1 MNKNIFADRLNQAL
15 TIRNMKP
22 VDLANKSGLDK
33 AAISQYLKGKYKA
46 KQDNVYILARAL
58 NVNESWLMGFDA
70 PMERIPDE
78 LRNDD
83 NIFQYSAIDSAMLP
97 LLDVG
102 DIAYI
107 YKKDSFEN
115 GETILF
121 TLDQVEYI
129 RKIIAID
136 NIIEFHAMN
145 PYYPILKYSKE
156 ELDTKNFKII
166 GKVIKVENKS
176 AFK

>member
-1 MNKNIFADRLNQAL
+1 MDKNIFAERLFQAL

-22 VDLANKSGLDK
+22 VDLANKSGIDK

-46 KQDNVYILARAL
+46 KQDNIYILARAL
-58 NVNESWLMGFDA
+58 DVNESWLMGFDA
-70 PMERIPDE
+70 PIERIPDH
-78 LRNDD
+78 LRTQDD
-83 NIFQYSAIDSAMLP
+83 IFQYSAIDSAMLP

-121 TLDQVEYI
+121 TLDQSEYI
-129 RKIIAID
+129 RKILVS
-136 NIIEFHAMN
+136 NKQVEFHAMN
-145 PYYPILKYSKE
+145 PYYPVLKFSEE
-156 ELDTKNFKII
+156 ELMQKNFKVI